1 MTEKRVFIEHTLI
14 PTWALAQFNYK
25 HSLEMIIVEVKKAYP
40 NIKRIQFLSNAIHNT
55 KNVLDSQKYFFN

>member
-25 HSLEMIIVEVKKAYP
+25 HSLEMIIV
-40 NIKRIQFLSNAIHNT
+40 
-55 KNVLDSQKYFFN
+55 